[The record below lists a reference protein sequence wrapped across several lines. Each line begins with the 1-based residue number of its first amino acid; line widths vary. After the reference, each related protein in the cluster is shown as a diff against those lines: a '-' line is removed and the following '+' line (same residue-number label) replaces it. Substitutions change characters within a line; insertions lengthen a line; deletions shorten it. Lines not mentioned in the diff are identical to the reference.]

1 MPLVTVFGGSGGIGR
16 QVVKLLAQ
24 RGDQV
29 RVAVRNPQ
37 AALLLKPMGDV
48 GQITPVQANIRNM
61 ESVKSAVV
69 GADQVVNL
77 VGILT
82 ESGPQ
87 QFSAVQT
94 HGAGNVATA
103 AAAAGVQS
111 LVHLSAIG
119 ASRTSPSAY
128 ARSKAAGEED
138 VLEAF
143 PNASILRPSV
153 VFGPHDQFFN
163 RFAALAQFP
172 MPLPVFGCGFP
183 KMTMDGLKI
192 YGDGGTRFQPVYVG
206 DVAQAIVTCLENTET
221 NGKTYELGGPQ
232 VYSFCELMELVLQ
245 ETRRWR
251 PLIPVPFGIA
261 AVMGFF
267 LGFLPKPLLTLDQV
281 RQLAIDN
288 VVNDGSMTLD
298 DLGIDPTAAEIVLP
312 EMLEFYR
319 RGGPYAKIHPV

>member
-16 QVVKLLAQ
+16 QVVKLLAR

-29 RVAVRNPQ
+29 RVAVRDPQ
-37 AALLLKPMGDV
+37 AALFLKPMGDV
-48 GQITPVQANIRNM
+48 GQVTPVQANIRNM
-61 ESVKSAVV
+61 DSVRSAVA

-77 VGILT
+77 VGILS

-87 QFSAVQT
+87 RFSAVQT
-94 HGAGNVATA
+94 QGADNVATA
-103 AAAAGVQS
+103 AAEAGVQA

-128 ARSKAAGEED
+128 ARSKAAGEEA
-138 VLEAF
+138 VLAAF
-143 PNASILRPSV
+143 PDASILRPSV

-163 RFAALAQFP
+163 RFAALAQLP
-172 MPLPVFGCGFP
+172 MPLPVFGCGLP

-206 DVAQAIVTCLENTET
+206 DVAQAIINCLENAET
-221 NGKTYELGGPQ
+221 NGKTYELGGPS

-251 PLIPVPFGIA
+251 PLIPVPFGVA
-261 AVMGFF
+261 SVMGFF
-267 LGFLPKPLLTLDQV
+267 MGLLPKPLLTLDQV

-288 VVNDGSMTLD
+288 VVADDSLTLS
-298 DLGIDPTAAEIVLP
+298 DLGIDPCAAEVVLP
-312 EMLEFYR
+312 EMLEYYR
-319 RGGPYAKIHPV
+319 RGGPYAKIQPV

>member
-48 GQITPVQANIRNM
+48 GQITPVQANIRNL
-61 ESVKSAVV
+61 ESVKSAVA

-94 HGAGNVATA
+94 HGADNVATA

-128 ARSKAAGEED
+128 ARSKAAGEEA

-163 RFAALAQFP
+163 RFAALAQIP

-183 KMTMDGLKI
+183 RD
-192 YGDGGTRFQPVYVG
+192 D
-206 DVAQAIVTCLENTET
+206 
-221 NGKTYELGGPQ
+221 NGRPKDI
-232 VYSFCELMELVLQ
+232 
-245 ETRRWR
+245 RRWR
-251 PLIPVPFGIA
+251 NAFFSLYTS
-261 AVMGFF
+261 VMWRKR
-267 LGFLPKPLLTLDQV
+267 LSPAWKTQ
-281 RQLAIDN
+281 R
-288 VVNDGSMTLD
+288 
-298 DLGIDPTAAEIVLP
+298 PTARRMSWADRRYIV
-312 EMLEFYR
+312 F
-319 RGGPYAKIHPV
+319 AN